1 MNSHSKLLKKT
12 EEYLN
17 KLLKENAPVMSFKPK
32 AVIFDVDDTLIS
44 TQKPVTLQQLGSRE
58 VFLFPAIV
66 EMVRVAQLAK
76 RLGYH
81 IIIITAR
88 PSSSRYSTEVNLR
101 NIGVEYDKL
110 YVNENNEH
118 ISFKIRIRTD
128 ILKTHNVLC
137 TIGDQPGDVIGPK
150 GMIGIKLPSIYDNT
164 VKLYTNDKYTK

>member
-1 MNSHSKLLKKT
+1 MANHSKLLKKT

-17 KLLKENAPVMSFKPK
+17 KLLKDDAAIMSFKPK
-32 AVIFDVDDTLIS
+32 AVIFDVDDTLVT
-44 TQKPVTLQQLGSRE
+44 TQKPVTLQQFGNRE

-76 RLGYH
+76 RLGYQ
-81 IIIITAR
+81 IIILTAR

-110 YVNENNEH
+110 YMNENNEH
-118 ISFKIRIRTD
+118 ISFKRRVRKN
-128 ILKTHNVLC
+128 ILKTHNILFTV
-137 TIGDQPGDVIGPK
+137 GDQPDDVIGPK
-150 GMIGIKLPSIYDNT
+150 GMIGIKLPSLYDHT